1 MLYIA
6 IGERERERERHIIIW
21 SFNCK
26 VKSGKQEVQLKE
38 TAVQQFAFD
47 FIREPH
53 KRKYIFTSIHET
65 TIAAVYDCVIL
76 YLVPSSFLFPNFLN
90 PLHYG
95 RLQITEMNIC
105 IRQLNRFGGKMY
117 VKMIEYIATYLPL

>member
-6 IGERERERERHIIIW
+6 IGEREREREIYIYIYIIIW

-76 YLVPSSFLFPNFLN
+76 YLVPSSCLFPNFLN

-95 RLQITEMNIC
+95 RHTD
-105 IRQLNRFGGKMY
+105 NRDEY
-117 VKMIEYIATYLPL
+117 LYQTIE

>member
-6 IGERERERERHIIIW
+6 IGERERDIIIW

-95 RLQITEMNIC
+95 RHTD
-105 IRQLNRFGGKMY
+105 NRDEY
-117 VKMIEYIATYLPL
+117 LYQTIE